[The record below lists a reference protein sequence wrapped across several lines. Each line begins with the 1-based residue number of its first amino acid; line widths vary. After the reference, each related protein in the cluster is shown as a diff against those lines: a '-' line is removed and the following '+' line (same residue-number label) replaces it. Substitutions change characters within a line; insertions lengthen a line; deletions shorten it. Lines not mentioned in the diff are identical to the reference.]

1 MGNHERFLRG
11 TAGELA
17 ISGEHSVFDHKRRLE
32 VSALSIWGAKKTRFN
47 GTDYGVIVGSSY
59 AAAHT

>member
-1 MGNHERFLRG
+1 M
-11 TAGELA
+11 AGGFSTRETVEEVASLN
-17 ISGEHSVFDHKRRLE
+17 EHSVFDHKRRLE